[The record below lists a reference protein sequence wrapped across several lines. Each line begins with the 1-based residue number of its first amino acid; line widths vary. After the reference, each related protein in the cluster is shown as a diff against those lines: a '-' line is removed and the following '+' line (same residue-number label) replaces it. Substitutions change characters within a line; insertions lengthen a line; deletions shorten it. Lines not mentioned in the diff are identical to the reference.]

1 MPPEITRIDLVQ
13 GDAQTLEFHAY
24 RSHPTAGAT
33 ALASLA
39 GATAVLI
46 MRHQQAS
53 NVRATLA
60 GTLVNASLG
69 LFHVNVATAHSAT
82 AGQYRAQLVI
92 DFGPGI
98 GVQTVPADEPY
109 HVQIQERV

>member
-1 MPPEITRIDLVQ
+1 VPPEITRIDLVQ

-33 ALASLA
+33 ALA
-39 GATAVLI
+39 AVLI

-82 AGQYRAQLVI
+82 AGQYRAQLVV
-92 DFGPGI
+92 DFGAGM

>member
-24 RSHPTAGAT
+24 RSHPTAGPT

-39 GATAVLI
+39 QATAVLI

-69 LFHVNVATAHSAT
+69 LFPP
-82 AGQYRAQLVI
+82 GQYRAQLVI